1 MKTMLVALGAGLMLV
16 AAPAVLAQS
25 KPAAKPAA
33 AAPKGPTADEK
44 AIDRAVENY
53 KKNKAA
59 MDAKG
64 AKK

>member
-1 MKTMLVALGAGLMLV
+1 MKTILAALAGGLMLV
-16 AAPAVLAQS
+16 AAPLTLAQS

-44 AIDRAVENY
+44 AMDRAAANY

-59 MDAKG
+59 LDAKG
-64 AKK
+64 AGK